1 MPKVIKKKPVK
12 KKTVQE
18 EDVKS
23 VALHAVE
30 KIRTR
35 QKQVIIAASALAV
48 IVIMYAGYAVYSSS
62 MSSKAYE
69 LEKEAYTYYYAE
81 KPNESMPEAER
92 WKKALELYKKSIDAK
107 PTPTALY
114 YAGNCYYN
122 LNDYDNAIKEY
133 TKFADK
139 FSGDKGVLPLVY
151 QKLSSAYFKTG
162 QKDKALDIL
171 GKLARVNNKIFK
183 DTALVLEARY
193 YDSAGEKEKALERY
207 SGIVS
212 DFPASPWSAEATSK
226 VAAEKA
232 KKGDASPKPEAQT
245 TVPAEKK

>member
-23 VALHAVE
+23 AALHAVE

-62 MSSKAYE
+62 MSSKAYAF
-69 LEKEAYTYYYAE
+69 EKEAYAYYYAE
-81 KPNESMPEAER
+81 KPNESMPEADR

-107 PTPTALY
+107 PTPTSLY

-122 LNDYDNAIKEY
+122 LKDYDNAIKEY
-133 TKFADK
+133 TRFADK

-162 QKDKALDIL
+162 QKDKALDVL
-171 GKLARVNNKIFK
+171 GKLAKVNNGIFK
-183 DTALVLEARY
+183 DTAMILEARY
-193 YDSAGEKEKALERY
+193 YDSAGEKEKAQERY
-207 SGIVS
+207 RSIVS
-212 DFPASPWSAEATSK
+212 DFPSSPWSAEATSM

-232 KKGDASPKPEAQT
+232 KKGDASPKP
-245 TVPAEKK
+245 AE